1 MNKLLIALFVF
12 FFSLHAAFSQD
23 TSLIRSRLEQ
33 SPILKKHIFGFG
45 LYDLDRHQFLFGTN
59 EDKHF
64 TPASN
69 TKIFTLFTVLQNLND
84 SIPALHYI
92 EKGDSLLFWGTGD
105 PTFLHPNLGT
115 RKVYDFLVA
124 TDKKLFYVGDM
135 SADEPFYRMG
145 WAMEDYDE
153 YYQPEI
159 ATFPIYGNVA
169 TFRNI
174 RSELYVF
181 PERFQDDIAGNET
194 TTSRFR
200 IRRKWDDNTFL
211 LSNANIPNRYVS
223 QKPFKYSD
231 KLFVELLQDTLH
243 KQVEIISYPRPVKLD
258 TLYSAATRDVLR
270 EMMLTSDNFLA
281 EQLMMVV
288 ALNRYNAFLT
298 ARLRKDMTAFF
309 QTYLMDKIDL
319 YDGSGLSPY
328 NKVTPRALVD
338 LLLMIRRE
346 VSEVDDLH
354 YLFATGGLEGTLKNT
369 YQLDSGVP
377 FVWAK
382 TGTLKGVYCQSGY
395 MQTRSGRNFV
405 FSFLHNNFMGTP
417 KTVRQEVAGIIT
429 FIRKNF

>member
-181 PERFQDDIAGNET
+181 PERFQDDIVGDET

-243 KQVEIISYPRPVKLD
+243 KQV
-258 TLYSAATRDVLR
+258 
-270 EMMLTSDNFLA
+270 
-281 EQLMMVV
+281 
-288 ALNRYNAFLT
+288 
-298 ARLRKDMTAFF
+298 
-309 QTYLMDKIDL
+309 
-319 YDGSGLSPY
+319 
-328 NKVTPRALVD
+328 
-338 LLLMIRRE
+338 
-346 VSEVDDLH
+346 
-354 YLFATGGLEGTLKNT
+354 
-369 YQLDSGVP
+369 
-377 FVWAK
+377 
-382 TGTLKGVYCQSGY
+382 
-395 MQTRSGRNFV
+395 
-405 FSFLHNNFMGTP
+405 
-417 KTVRQEVAGIIT
+417 
-429 FIRKNF
+429 

>member
-1 MNKLLIALFVF
+1 
-12 FFSLHAAFSQD
+12 
-23 TSLIRSRLEQ
+23 
-33 SPILKKHIFGFG
+33 
-45 LYDLDRHQFLFGTN
+45 
-59 EDKHF
+59 
-64 TPASN
+64 
-69 TKIFTLFTVLQNLND
+69 
-84 SIPALHYI
+84 
-92 EKGDSLLFWGTGD
+92 
-105 PTFLHPNLGT
+105 GT

-270 EMMLTSDNFLA
+270 EMMLSSDNFLA

-309 QTYLMDKIDL
+309 QTYLMDKI
-319 YDGSGLSPY
+319 
-328 NKVTPRALVD
+328 
-338 LLLMIRRE
+338 
-346 VSEVDDLH
+346 
-354 YLFATGGLEGTLKNT
+354 
-369 YQLDSGVP
+369 
-377 FVWAK
+377 
-382 TGTLKGVYCQSGY
+382 
-395 MQTRSGRNFV
+395 
-405 FSFLHNNFMGTP
+405 
-417 KTVRQEVAGIIT
+417 
-429 FIRKNF
+429 